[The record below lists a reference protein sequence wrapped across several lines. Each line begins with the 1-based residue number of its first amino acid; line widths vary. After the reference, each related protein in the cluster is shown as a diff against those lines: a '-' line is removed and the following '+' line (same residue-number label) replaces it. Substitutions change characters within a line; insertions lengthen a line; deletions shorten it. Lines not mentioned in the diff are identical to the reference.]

1 VLDKETTLS
10 SKIDFIVYVKGKLNL
25 ALTTLIA
32 ANDVPAAQNVQRFLG
47 TPDHIH
53 DGYFAR
59 IEKSFE
65 PITPN
70 LMLAVQALNAG
81 YRGWHIVTRE
91 LQSIRLGNRSRVAGL
106 IKPNGMII

>member
-70 LMLAVQALNAG
+70 LMLAVQALNAAIAAG
-81 YRGWHIVTRE
+81 TSPPANFNQYALAIAVA
-91 LQSIRLGNRSRVAGL
+91 LQA
-106 IKPNGMII
+106 

>member
-70 LMLAVQALNAG
+70 LMLAVQALNAAIAAG
-81 YRGWHIVTRE
+81 TSSPANFNQYALAIAVA
-91 LQSIRLGNRSRVAGL
+91 LQA
-106 IKPNGMII
+106 